1 MDESMITESEKFLN
15 KIEKQKLDLSNLKSD
30 FTDLES
36 FLEVYEL
43 LNNNLNKLQDIKE
56 DMDESG
62 YTAPFRSLNLYGTR
76 VSETVDNEELGEI
89 NRHNSIFR
97 NKATAKKNSLD
108 RVKYAIAAHRIALG
122 NLEEYA
128 KIRCAKCK
136 KSYRVSSFLENSK
149 LCKCGSDELELKV
162 NHSGVHRLEIIPYLP

>member
-76 VSETVDNEELGEI
+76 VSETLDNEEFGEI
-89 NRHNSIFR
+89 NRHKNHQCDQSRIPPAEQR
-97 NKATAKKNSLD
+97 CDKTADKSGD
-108 RVKYAIAAHRIALG
+108 RADFVFH
-122 NLEEYA
+122 
-128 KIRCAKCK
+128 
-136 KSYRVSSFLENSK
+136 SK
-149 LCKCGSDELELKV
+149 PPL
-162 NHSGVHRLEIIPYLP
+162 